1 MISNRKQIRIC
12 IVDFHITSLFFP
24 QMEIPHGGAEV
35 QLFLLSKAFSNNKNF
50 DVNII
55 AGDYNLKQRK
65 TKKYKNI
72 KVHIIIALNRNAI
85 FPIKNYILL
94 LVKLIKLKPDI
105 IIQRTATPK
114 TGIIAFYCKI
124 FKKKFVYSIAHD
136 YNVNGI
142 AAKGILGNLYAFGLT
157 RASYIIAQNLNQIKI
172 LEKWQN
178 RKFFNISVIKSG
190 YHIIPPNLEMKNTVL
205 WVARAVR
212 WKRPEIYLK
221 IVDFFPNQTFI
232 MICNKGTNIEYW
244 KEIKEKACKIPN
256 LTFIPF
262 VLFEKINKYFE
273 NAKVFINTSTHE
285 GFPNTFIQAAQN
297 KTPILSLNVNTD
309 KFITKYECGFFCDNK
324 FKKMVKNL
332 EILLTNQDLYDKF
345 SENAFKYVKEQHD
358 INKIS
363 KKWMDLLFELYKS
376 SQYCLI

>member
-1 MISNRKQIRIC
+1 MISKRKQIRIC
-12 IVDFHITSLFFP
+12 IVSFHITSLFFP
-24 QMEIPHGGAEV
+24 QMKVPHGGAEV
-35 QLFLLSKAFSNNKNF
+35 QLFLLSKAFSNSKNL

-55 AGDYNLKQRK
+55 AGGYNLKQRK
-65 TKKYKNI
+65 TKKHKNI
-72 KVHIIIALNRNAI
+72 KVHIIIQLNRNAI
-85 FPIKNYILL
+85 IPIKNYILL
-94 LVKLIKLKPDI
+94 FLKLIKLKPDI

-136 YNVNGI
+136 HDVNGVS
-142 AAKGILGNLYAFGLT
+142 AKGILGNLYTFGLT

-190 YHIIPPNLEMKNTVL
+190 YHIIPTNLEMKNIVL
-205 WVARAVR
+205 WVGRAIR
-212 WKRPEIYLK
+212 WKKPEIYLK
-221 IVDFFPNQTFI
+221 IADFFPNQTFI

-244 KEIKEKACKIPN
+244 KEIKEKTCKIPN

-262 VLFEKINKYFE
+262 VLFEKINKYFK

-285 GFPNTFIQAAQN
+285 GFPNTFIQAAKN
-297 KTPILSLNVNTD
+297 KTPILSLNVNPD
-309 KFITKYECGFFCDNK
+309 KFLTKYECGFVCDNN
-324 FKKMVKNL
+324 FKKMVNNL

-345 SENAFKYVKEQHD
+345 SENAFKYVKEQHN

-363 KKWMDLLFELYKS
+363 KKWMDLLIELYKS
-376 SQYCLI
+376 P

>member
-1 MISNRKQIRIC
+1 MINNRKQIRIC

-24 QMEIPHGGAEV
+24 QMEVPHGGAEV
-35 QLFLLSKAFSNNKNF
+35 QLFLLSKAFSNNKNL

-72 KVHIIIALNRNAI
+72 KVHIIIPLNRNAI
-85 FPIKNYILL
+85 IPIKKYILL
-94 LVKLIKLKPDI
+94 LLKLIKLKPDI
-105 IIQRTATPK
+105 IIGRTSTPK

-136 YNVNGI
+136 HDVNGVS
-142 AAKGILGNLYAFGLT
+142 AKGILGKLYKFGLT

-190 YHIIPPNLEMKNTVL
+190 YHITPLNLGMKNTVL
-205 WVARAVR
+205 WAARAIR

-221 IVDFFPNQTFI
+221 IADFFPNQTFI
-232 MICNKGTNIEYW
+232 MICNMGKNIEYW

-262 VLFEKINKYFE
+262 VLFEKINEYFKH
-273 NAKVFINTSTHE
+273 AKVFINTSIYE
-285 GFPNTFIQAAQN
+285 GFPNTFIQAAKN
-297 KTPILSLNVNTD
+297 KTPILSLNVNPD
-309 KFITKYECGFFCDNK
+309 KFLTKYECGFVCDNK
-324 FKKMVKNL
+324 FKKMVNNL
-332 EILLTNQDLYDKF
+332 EILLTNQDLYNKF
-345 SENAFKYVKEQHD
+345 SENAFKYVKEQHN

-363 KKWMDLLFELYKS
+363 KKWIDLLIELCKS
-376 SQYCLI
+376 P

>member
-1 MISNRKQIRIC
+1 MTSKREQIRIC
-12 IVDFHITSLFFP
+12 IVSFNIISLFFP
-24 QMEIPHGGAEV
+24 QMKVTYGGAEV
-35 QLFLLSKAFSNNKNF
+35 QLFLLSKAFSKSKNF

-55 AGDYNLKQRK
+55 TGDYNLKQRK

-105 IIQRTATPK
+105 IIQRSATPR
-114 TGIIAFYCKI
+114 TGIIAFYRKI

-136 YNVNGI
+136 YDVNGVH
-142 AAKGILGNLYAFGLT
+142 AKGILGNLYTFGLT

-205 WVARAVR
+205 WVARAIR
-212 WKRPEIYLK
+212 WKRPETYLK
-221 IVDFFPNQTFI
+221 IADFFPNQTFI
-232 MICNKGTNIEYW
+232 MICNKGTNIKYW
-244 KEIKEKACKIPN
+244 KEIKEKACTIPN
-256 LTFIPF
+256 LIFITF
-262 VLFEKINKYFE
+262 VLFEEINKYFK

-285 GFPNTFIQAAQN
+285 GFPNTFIQAAKN
-297 KTPILSLNVNTD
+297 KTPILSLNVNPD
-309 KFITKYECGFFCDNK
+309 KFLTKYECGFFCDNN
-324 FKKMVKNL
+324 FKKMVNNL

-345 SENAFKYVKEQHD
+345 SENAFKFVKEQHN

-363 KKWMDLLFELYKS
+363 KKWINLLIELCKS
-376 SQYCLI
+376 P